1 MTEDTHRSPD
11 YLDSVF
17 KALGHMT
24 RRRILRLLAQRPYYP
39 YELSKA
45 LGFTSRVIIK
55 HLEVLENAG
64 LVETEA
70 GETSLGPER
79 TYYRLRAGFGLSTTI
94 LPNSFI
100 VHLRPQQHTI
110 TTIRT
115 SVVMPKVRTDVAAVR
130 LLLNEL
136 DQINTQM
143 RSLEERR
150 LKLANQR
157 GQVIRRIEDIMQEC
171 HWDNESCKIVRKYI
185 NPIAVDDEDIG
196 EDPLEKVMDIFEKR
210 LGGEKSD
217 KEKSK
222 QQVHIEFD

>member
-1 MTEDTHRSPD
+1 
-11 YLDSVF
+11 
-17 KALGHMT
+17 
-24 RRRILRLLAQRPYYP
+24 
-39 YELSKA
+39 
-45 LGFTSRVIIK
+45 
-55 HLEVLENAG
+55 
-64 LVETEA
+64 
-70 GETSLGPER
+70 
-79 TYYRLRAGFGLSTTI
+79 
-94 LPNSFI
+94 
-100 VHLRPQQHTI
+100 
-110 TTIRT
+110 
-115 SVVMPKVRTDVAAVR
+115 MPKVRTDVAAVR